1 MSGLKVL
8 ADIFREYDIRGDADQ
23 ELTDNA
29 VEAIGRAYGTWLRRK
44 GVSRASIGGDVRL
57 STERIRAAVT
67 RGLLATGIDVIDIG
81 VVTTPLLYWSL
92 RRLELKGG
100 VMITGSH
107 NPPNMNGLKLCWDKG
122 TLWGDEVQA
131 IRRLIEADD
140 FDGQTAG
147 LTRTDKLAAFG
158 RSAMA
163 EQGPGGLAEAEGT
176 GTLTRQDLSG
186 AYLEMLAS
194 KFQAFNRKFKVVC
207 DSGNGTAG
215 PLARRFFTSLG
226 CECVPLF
233 EEPDGRFPNHHPD
246 PQKRENLQAL
256 IAKVRE
262 VGADVGFAFDGD
274 ADRIGVVDERG
285 EVVFGD
291 RLMALYWRD
300 ILKSHPGAEAIIEPK
315 CSMALAEEVEKCG
328 GRPLYWKSGHS
339 VIKAKMR
346 EINALFAGEYSG
358 HMFFADEYYGFDDPF
373 YAAGRLLRI
382 LSNEGKTLSE
392 IMSSIPLYPITE
404 EARIPCPDT
413 QKFDVVARIRDAAL
427 KDHEGITLDGIR
439 ILYKDGWGLIRASN
453 TQPVI
458 TVRCEGRD
466 QESLTRVMAD
476 VKARVLA
483 EGLPDFTWTF

>member
-1 MSGLKVL
+1 MKVL

-23 ELTDNA
+23 ELTDGA

-44 GVSRASIGGDVRL
+44 GVSRASLGGDVRL

-67 RGLLATGIDVIDIG
+67 RGLLAAGIDVVDIG
-81 VVTTPLLYWSL
+81 IVTTPLLYWSL

-122 TLWGDEVQA
+122 TLWGDEVQD
-131 IRRLIEADD
+131 IRRLIESDD
-140 FDGQTAG
+140 FESGAG
-147 LTRTDKLAAFG
+147 N
-158 RSAMA
+158 
-163 EQGPGGLAEAEGT
+163 
-176 GTLTRQDLSG
+176 LTRQDLSG

-194 KFQAFNRKFKVVC
+194 KFQPFRRKFKVVC

-215 PLARRFFTSLG
+215 PLAQRFFTSLG

-233 EEPDGRFPNHHPD
+233 DEPDGRFPNHHPD

-274 ADRIGVVDERG
+274 ADRIGVVDEHG

-300 ILKSHPGAEAIIEPK
+300 ILKTHPGAEALIEPK

-382 LSNEGKTLSE
+382 LSNEGKTLGE
-392 IMSSIPLYPITE
+392 LMSSIPLYPITE

-453 TQPVI
+453 TQPVV

-466 QESLTRVMAD
+466 REVLERVMAD